1 LNKSARFEKTNPNVD
16 EEDEY
21 LRVSNKV
28 ALGVAEEE
36 EEEEEEASGSNFTGS
51 NCSHRI
57 R

>member
-36 EEEEEEASGSNFTGS
+36 EEEEEA
-51 NCSHRI
+51 
-57 R
+57 

>member
-1 LNKSARFEKTNPNVD
+1 LNKSARFEKSNPNVD
-16 EEDEY
+16 EEDDY

-28 ALGVAEEE
+28 ALGVA

>member
-1 LNKSARFEKTNPNVD
+1 MNKSARFEKTNPNVD
-16 EEDEY
+16 EEDDY

-36 EEEEEEASGSNFTGS
+36 EDEEASGSNFTGS

>member
-16 EEDEY
+16 EEDDY

-36 EEEEEEASGSNFTGS
+36 EEVSGSNFTGS
-51 NCSHRI
+51 NCSHRM